1 MNNSSSSHITR
12 QIFPALWNSLRYT
25 WAKCWNQQFRNTKKT
40 SNIMFQIFFLLFCR
54 VQSTSISEADVC
66 CVRLKERNWE
76 GVFNFKS
83 WNFFFLVLWYQNMMG
98 IVVLTDLYKVLLIKS
113 IISNHVNPLYSWS
126 TYINTDKNNPE
137 NKEEDTDNPLIKWKT
152 GQIKQSHSPQ
162 TESFCQSFDITQ
174 CLQPT

>member
-1 MNNSSSSHITR
+1 MSKMLKPAIQKHQKNLKHHVSDFFSSFLQSSIH
-12 QIFPALWNSLRYT
+12 
-25 WAKCWNQQFRNTKKT
+25 KHFR
-40 SNIMFQIFFLLFCR
+40 SR
-54 VQSTSISEADVC
+54 
-66 CVRLKERNWE
+66 CVLCAFKREKLGG
-76 GVFNFKS
+76 GVYNFKS